1 MERIGVMGGTF
12 NPIHL
17 SHIMVAARA
26 YDMLNLDKILFM
38 PSKQPTYKN
47 MDCIASEQDR
57 CAMIERAIKPYPFFE
72 LSDFELRREGPT
84 YSADTFRL
92 LKKEK
97 PDTKYYFIIGGDS
110 LDYFES
116 WHEPEIILQNCTL
129 VVAPRATELKE
140 KKGADE
146 FAECDYAATA
156 DRIRRKFTLT
166 NEDGSVFTPEILF
179 LSSPL
184 VSISSSD
191 LRNYL
196 ECDISANG
204 LLDTKVMEYIREKGL
219 YENKA
224 FLKIKEDMKATLKPR
239 RYTHVMNVASMCFKL
254 AKLHG
259 YDPVKAYTAGLLH
272 DCAKYLNDEEILKE
286 CESLGIKYDEVE
298 RRQASNLL
306 HSKVGAAWAKEKYGI
321 ADEDII
327 SAISFHTTGR
337 PDMSTLEKI
346 LYMSD
351 VIEPGRDM
359 NYKPSL
365 EVIRSIATYDLDL
378 ACAHVLNNVVPY
390 ILSNYKDNVCMLTVE
405 TYEYYKKF
413 LETHDCK

>member
-17 SHIMVAARA
+17 SHIMVGSRA
-26 YDMLNLDKILFM
+26 YDMLNLDKVLFM

-47 MDCIASEQDR
+47 MDCIASEEDR

-72 LSDFELRREGPT
+72 LSDYELKREGPT
-84 YSADTFRL
+84 YSADTFSM
-92 LKKEK
+92 LKKEH

-110 LDYFES
+110 LDYFED
-116 WHEPEIILQNCTL
+116 WHLPDLILQNCTL

-140 KKGADE
+140 KKDAQE

-156 DRIRRKFTLT
+156 DRIRKKFTSKQ
-166 NEDGSVFTPEILF
+166 EDGSLFVPEIVF
-179 LSSPL
+179 MSSPL

-191 LRNYL
+191 LREYL
-196 ECDISANG
+196 ECGISVNG
-204 LLDTKVMEYIREKGL
+204 LVPKEVIDYIEEKGL
-219 YENKA
+219 YQNQA
-224 FLKIKEDMKATLKPR
+224 FTKIKVDMKALMKPK
-239 RYTHVMNVASMCFKL
+239 RYKHILNVAEMCYKL

-259 YDPVKAYTAGLLH
+259 YDAVKAYTAGLLH
-272 DCAKYLNDEEILKE
+272 DCAKHLDDQQILAE
-286 CESLGIKYDEVE
+286 CDKLGIRYDEVE
-298 RRQASNLL
+298 KRQASNLL
-306 HSKVGAAWAKEKYGI
+306 HSKVGAVWAGDKYGV

-327 SAISFHTTGR
+327 SAISYHTTGK

-346 LYMSD
+346 VYMSD

-359 NYKPSL
+359 VYTPSL
-365 EVIRSIATYDLDL
+365 DVIRSIATYDLDL

-390 ILSNYKDNVCMLTVE
+390 LLRTYKDNVCMTSVE
-405 TYEYYKKF
+405 TYEYYKKY
-413 LETHDCK
+413 LPEDD